1 MWEGSWKRGSGLCQ
15 APGQKEM
22 HAGKLVSLEGEKGH
36 AESPR
41 LGSCQGKSIKT
52 RVSERQGFSVQYSR
66 APPHR

>member
-1 MWEGSWKRGSGLCQ
+1 MWEGSWKGGSGLCQ

-22 HAGKLVSLEGEKGH
+22 RARKLVSLEGEKGH

-41 LGSCQGKSIKT
+41 LGSCQGKSIKI
-52 RVSERQGFSVQYSR
+52 RVSERQGFSVQYGR